1 MKKPKK
7 LFNLKRRKIYSIP
20 KYNQEEQLF
29 INYQKYQLINK
40 RNKNKI
46 KNLYKIIPI
55 IFIILIPFVIRS
67 IKREIHKKNNADE
80 LFKKYNSPL
89 EKVFKDMFPRLVP
102 NPNSPPASIKKLFNS
117 RQLYITDTK
126 ITSDYI
132 KYIRPIDEEEEL
144 KYKKRY
150 SENETVIDKNIFEKR
165 KDQYHYLNF
174 SRIALD
180 EKLIDDKKV
189 FEYSKNPLISV
200 VIPCYNKKDILLKS
214 VRSIQNQNFANI
226 EIIIVNDSSNDNS
239 TELFNY
245 LLESDPRI
253 RIFHHMK
260 NMGCW
265 RTRLDGI
272 LYSRGKYVILFD
284 AGDLY
289 EDNYVLTDAFN
300 VMEKYNL
307 DSCKF
312 LFRILRSFNNLRNS
326 VVFFHAGK
334 NNKIV
339 YGPEKIIGLNYK
351 IFQNWGN
358 IWNRLVRANIYTK
371 AFYSLNDLML
381 NVHKNVWD
389 DSWFNNI
396 VHLVSYSYAVYDRV
410 GYLYLQDYQGEGSPN
425 NRTEEERSKIV
436 KEFVAFLYYD
446 YNFLNKNKSIPLI
459 IKRLKQYNETD
470 PRLKLSNFRSHFEVL
485 NNLLETIINDK
496 DVSAENKTFF
506 KQLLKESKNRGGV
519 AVRRNTLNPELLKS
533 GIMNTTDTGKLF
545 QKE

>member
-29 INYQKYQLINK
+29 INYQKYQLIK
-40 RNKNKI
+40 IRNKNKI
-46 KNLYKIIPI
+46 KNLYKIIPIII

-226 EIIIVNDSSNDNS
+226 EIIIVNDCSNDNS

-506 KQLLKESKNRGGV
+506 KQLLKESKNRE
-519 AVRRNTLNPELLKS
+519 NNLKKN
-533 GIMNTTDTGKLF
+533 ITNL
-545 QKE
+545 